1 MEHLRS
7 RIGLVQQ
14 IYQTSSQRSL
24 SLEKHPLNNSLGTLI
39 QYTNYYYYYYQIG
52 LDLVTKMIELDP
64 AKRIYVKE
72 AMKHPFFDDLNREDL
87 IKYFPVGQEKLAL
100 QYGR

>member
-1 MEHLRS
+1 
-7 RIGLVQQ
+7 
-14 IYQTSSQRSL
+14 
-24 SLEKHPLNNSLGTLI
+24 
-39 QYTNYYYYYYQIG
+39 
-52 LDLVTKMIELDP
+52 MIELDP

-100 QYGR
+100 QYGRWFNIIINSLTLLIY